1 MGRLPRHRIGS
12 AATPTRNSHH
22 RARRRLHP
30 DRRGVDRATGL
41 RTWLRTSHREG
52 RHHQFRIRGPRNVD
66 ETHSAPIGPPGDERR
81 DLAVTRLK
89 HMDPPSERTSPTL
102 RAAPASLEWGVL
114 LAASLAIIVPLEML
128 RLPAA
133 LLLGAMAAAIL
144 VAVFE
149 GKLAVPQWPYVLAQ
163 GLIGCLV
170 ARSIGPAIL
179 AAMVR
184 QWPLFLAGVCSVLII
199 STSLGALLARWK
211 VLPGTTA
218 VWGSSPGAA
227 TVMVLM
233 SEGFGGD
240 PRLVAYMQFLRVMMV
255 ALVASIVARLWGGAG
270 GAVRAAVV
278 WFPAVAAG
286 PLWQTVA
293 LAVIGAIA
301 GAKSRIPAGAL
312 LIPLFAGIALSCT
325 HVISITLPP
334 WLMAGC
340 YALVG
345 WSIGL
350 RFTREIVIYAARVF
364 PKIAA
369 STIALIA
376 LCGGVAWL
384 LHVTIGIDPLTAYLA
399 TSPGGADSVAIIAA
413 SSPVDVPFVM
423 AMQVARFVVVL
434 LVGPIL
440 ARAVVRWTGTRA

>member
-1 MGRLPRHRIGS
+1 
-12 AATPTRNSHH
+12 
-22 RARRRLHP
+22 
-30 DRRGVDRATGL
+30 
-41 RTWLRTSHREG
+41 
-52 RHHQFRIRGPRNVD
+52 
-66 ETHSAPIGPPGDERR
+66 
-81 DLAVTRLK
+81 
-89 HMDPPSERTSPTL
+89 MDPPSERTSPTL

-270 GAVRAAVV
+270 GAVRAAVD

-364 PKIAA
+364 PMIAA